1 LIPTSSEIQNNTG
14 FLEDVF
20 SALPDPVK
28 LAASRAYK
36 LFLQDPNHPGLE
48 FKPVKGTRQPVYS
61 VRIGIGYRAIG
72 VMTQGEIV
80 WYWIGSHADYD
91 KLIP

>member
-1 LIPTSSEIQNNTG
+1 MK
-14 FLEDVF
+14 
-20 SALPDPVK
+20 AL
-28 LAASRAYK
+28 ARRAYRQ
-36 LFLQDPNHPGLE
+36 FQQDPNYPGLE
-48 FKPVKGTRQPVYS
+48 FKSVKGTKQSVYA
-61 VRIGIGYRAIG
+61 VRIGIGHRAIG